1 MYVFHSPLVVGI
13 ECTLHSGV
21 CYNVE
26 FDNVP
31 QARKLSEGERKQF
44 WRRSKRLTHGCLVC
58 LCWKTAGEEKPTF
71 IFATVCGRDEDELV
85 VNNSHRIGNSRRRP
99 CIQLST
105 KCNGH
110 EFNQYLID
118 QLQSGHIVPG
128 AVLLQASD
136 DFFSYEPV
144 LKALQGLN
152 PVSVPFARY
161 LARSPTGDH
170 TVIAAPEFLSEDSVY
185 DLSGLLTSKNVD
197 PEISASLKRVQI
209 LDPFSRGS
217 AMKALREHSTMDESQ
232 LLSLETALVHELCL
246 VQGPPGTG
254 KSFVGIKIVQILV
267 KNTQSML
274 CMDAFDEEQKL
285 DLGPILCVCY
295 TNHALD
301 QFLEGLVE
309 GGMRNLVRLGGR
321 SQSKQMKAF
330 SISELSK
337 QCTTSTQSQLLWECK
352 QALKRIQDAIQSS
365 CRILSRFQTRLSMED
380 VREFLDAKMPE
391 LLRSLL
397 CMDRR
402 SSQRHEPSLRR
413 KGNKPEDAMDV
424 WQRGPCPFPGC
435 ARHNPAIQDKRKPCV
450 DLLTTCPIKGLQA
463 WKRVSLCG
471 VCEKS
476 ENILVRDDSGTM
488 REISRRH
495 TVPLH
500 TTDRPIHDLLKL
512 DDAWLFSDIE
522 KFRLCEHVRSELRSS
537 HSDSLSEKIV
547 AYSAAREKFE
557 NVRNQTDLEIM
568 LKASVVGV
576 TTSGA
581 AKYQNVLSKLGSR
594 IIVVEEAAGDSVCH
608 GHIYIS
614 K

>member
-58 LCWKTAGEEKPTF
+58 LCWKTAGEEKPNF

-267 KNTQSML
+267 KNT
-274 CMDAFDEEQKL
+274 
-285 DLGPILCVCY
+285 
-295 TNHALD
+295 
-301 QFLEGLVE
+301 
-309 GGMRNLVRLGGR
+309 
-321 SQSKQMKAF
+321 
-330 SISELSK
+330 
-337 QCTTSTQSQLLWECK
+337 
-352 QALKRIQDAIQSS
+352 
-365 CRILSRFQTRLSMED
+365 
-380 VREFLDAKMPE
+380 
-391 LLRSLL
+391 
-397 CMDRR
+397 
-402 SSQRHEPSLRR
+402 
-413 KGNKPEDAMDV
+413 
-424 WQRGPCPFPGC
+424 
-435 ARHNPAIQDKRKPCV
+435 
-450 DLLTTCPIKGLQA
+450 
-463 WKRVSLCG
+463 
-471 VCEKS
+471 
-476 ENILVRDDSGTM
+476 
-488 REISRRH
+488 
-495 TVPLH
+495 
-500 TTDRPIHDLLKL
+500 
-512 DDAWLFSDIE
+512 
-522 KFRLCEHVRSELRSS
+522 
-537 HSDSLSEKIV
+537 
-547 AYSAAREKFE
+547 
-557 NVRNQTDLEIM
+557 
-568 LKASVVGV
+568 
-576 TTSGA
+576 
-581 AKYQNVLSKLGSR
+581 
-594 IIVVEEAAGDSVCH
+594 
-608 GHIYIS
+608 
-614 K
+614 